1 MAMCFALNQTLIP
14 NLILTTKPNDKPDL
28 VVNLDIL
35 KPPYQNNITPTKP
48 HVRLHP
54 TQLQLRQEP
63 GMAKYHIVKI
73 RTLAI
78 IRLEQAKQRHI
89 ILSIH
94 K

>member
-1 MAMCFALNQTLIP
+1 MCFALNQTLIP

-35 KPPYQNNITPTKP
+35 KPPYKNNVTPTKP
-48 HVRLHP
+48 HV
-54 TQLQLRQEP
+54 RQEP